1 MGSAP
6 VAVPVTTDGY
16 FILNIRNPMNNF
28 EQFLCYQPEI
38 TEVSFLISSKIYE
51 YLSQRTL
58 EL

>member
-1 MGSAP
+1 
-6 VAVPVTTDGY
+6 
-16 FILNIRNPMNNF
+16 MNNF

-38 TEVSFLISSKIYE
+38 KEVSFLISSNIYE

>member
-28 EQFLCYQPEI
+28 EQFLSYQPEI
-38 TEVSFLISSKIYE
+38 KEVSFLISSKIYE